1 MPRDVILDED
11 VALVASRKHSVVLC
25 AILVAL
31 AAAGYL
37 ATLQARGGGH
47 GTPSPGGIA
56 LYLPLLVAE
65 WGLFLYVRSGLRRAG
80 TSIASVVAV
89 RPLTGRTLLTDL
101 ALGALLFA
109 AMLAIEWLLDQAIGS
124 GNQAGVKPLLVRRAS
139 DIPLWILLSL
149 SAGFVEEFAFR
160 GYLQRQFGALLRC
173 PWCGVVAQ
181 ALLFGVAHGYQGPL
195 LVARIAI
202 LGLVFGVA
210 AKARRSIVPGVVAHA
225 AMDIMGG
232 LAAFR

>member
-1 MPRDVILDED
+1 MARDNVVDKD
-11 VALVASRKHSVVLC
+11 FALVASRKHTAILC
-25 AILVAL
+25 AILVAI
-31 AAAGYL
+31 AVAGYL
-37 ATLQARGGGH
+37 ATLQARGGAHSGS
-47 GTPSPGGIA
+47 SPGGIA
-56 LYLPLLVAE
+56 LYLPLLIAE
-65 WGLFLYVRSGLRRAG
+65 WGLFLYVRSGLKRAG
-80 TSIASVVAV
+80 TKVASVVAT
-89 RPLTGRTLLTDL
+89 RPLTGGTLLADL

-109 AMLAIEWLLDQAIGS
+109 AMLGVEWLLDQTICS
-124 GNQAGVKPLLVRRAS
+124 GNQAGVKPLLARHAG

-181 ALLFGVAHGYQGPL
+181 ALLFGVTHGYQGPL
-195 LVARIAI
+195 LVVRITVI
-202 LGLVFGVA
+202 GLVFGAA

-225 AMDIMGG
+225 AMDILGG